1 MNFLSSERSNRT
13 IVRGIFSIVVFLI
26 LALPV
31 PSPVRSPVSF
41 VAPALAW
48 ATSPDETL
56 NPPPTPPKKSS
67 RLIMRAAPVKGVVI
81 GSRTFFGLAWRI
93 YWATV
98 RL

>member
-1 MNFLSSERSNRT
+1 MKFLSSERSNRA
-13 IVRGIFSIVVFLI
+13 IVRFIFSIVIFLI

-31 PSPVRSPVSF
+31 PSPVQSRVAF
-41 VAPALAW
+41 GAPAVAW
-48 ATSPDETL
+48 AASPDETL

-67 RLIMRAAPVKGVVI
+67 RLLMPAPIKAQTIGTRA
-81 GSRTFFGLAWRI
+81 FFNMVWRM

>member
-13 IVRGIFSIVVFLI
+13 IVRCIFSIVVFLI

-31 PSPVRSPVSF
+31 PSPVRSPVRF
-41 VAPALAW
+41 VAPAVAW

-56 NPPPTPPKKSS
+56 NPPPTPPKKSY
-67 RLIMRAAPVKGVVI
+67 RLILNAPRGSVIQGRALLSLVL
-81 GSRTFFGLAWRI
+81 RE
-93 YWATV
+93 YWAMV